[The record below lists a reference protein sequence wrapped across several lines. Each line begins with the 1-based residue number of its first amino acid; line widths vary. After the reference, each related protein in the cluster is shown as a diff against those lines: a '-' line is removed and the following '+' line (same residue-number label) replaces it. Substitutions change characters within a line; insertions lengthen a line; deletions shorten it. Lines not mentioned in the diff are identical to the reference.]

1 MEVRERNYLDEPIMW
16 SGSADPEYP
25 YETVFDGRRLKVK
38 VNDFPE
44 EHFYTLLVD
53 ADPVASF
60 DKWPDRWV
68 RDGEEGSPKVDSD
81 AARNVA
87 STDPINKSSRH
98 LIPPFNPQENLR
110 QSANSFLND
119 SDYYSTYERTSN
131 VNSQGSLRE
140 PVARSGKEHFAPRLI
155 AINGSLKG
163 STFTLN
169 ADDVSIGRESASVVC
184 LSHSS
189 VSRRHC
195 VIKRRGTEFV
205 ICDLDSYNGTFVNGV
220 PVKEQTLTHADQIKV
235 GSIALLFLVGESE
248 DAITANLVQLDDS
261 NPVTQSTRQMHPQTL
276 LHNTEQVLL
285 QSPAHERVAR
295 DLGVLLKIGC
305 RINLLRH
312 TQELQREI
320 LNSIFE
326 VVPVDRGAILLS
338 QGEQEFSSLY
348 GRDREDE
355 NKPVHISRTVVDKV
369 MAEAVAILS
378 NDIRTSEMF
387 SAAQSLMV
395 AQITS
400 LMCVPLIVFEK
411 VVGVIYLDTS
421 DPMVR
426 FDEGHLQLLAGIA
439 GIAAVS
445 LENARLMEWLE
456 GENNRLRS
464 SLAIEHSM
472 VGESA
477 AMRGVYHFIER
488 VAPTKSA
495 VLICGESG
503 TGKELAAH
511 AIHANSPR
519 AVKPFVVIN
528 CAALPETL
536 LESELFGHER
546 GAFTGA
552 IALKKGKLE
561 VAHGGTVFLDEIGE
575 LAPALQSRLLRF
587 LQDHKIE
594 RLGSTRSI
602 ELDVRVVAATNRNLE
617 EAIADGLFRADLYHR
632 LNVVKVTMPPLRER
646 RADIALLASY
656 FTAKYSKACKRTVNG
671 ISPAARSL
679 LQGYEWPGN
688 VRELENA
695 IERAIVLGSAD
706 VIEPDDL
713 PERLLESASV
723 SKLPMAKY
731 YEAIKQAKRELI
743 LNALEQAKGNY
754 TEAANALGVHPNN
767 LHRLIRTL
775 DLRAA
780 IGK

>member
-1 MEVRERNYLDEPIMW
+1 MN
-16 SGSADPEYP
+16 
-25 YETVFDGRRLKVK
+25 
-38 VNDFPE
+38 
-44 EHFYTLLVD
+44 
-53 ADPVASF
+53 
-60 DKWPDRWV
+60 
-68 RDGEEGSPKVDSD
+68 
-81 AARNVA
+81 
-87 STDPINKSSRH
+87 
-98 LIPPFNPQENLR
+98 
-110 QSANSFLND
+110 
-119 SDYYSTYERTSN
+119 
-131 VNSQGSLRE
+131 
-140 PVARSGKEHFAPRLI
+140 PRLI

-163 STFTLN
+163 STFPLN
-169 ADDVSIGRESASVVC
+169 TDHVSIGRESASVVC
-184 LSHSS
+184 LSHNS

-195 VIKRRGTEFV
+195 LIKRSGDEFV
-205 ICDLDSYNGTFVNGV
+205 ISDLDSYNGTFVNGV
-220 PVKEQTLTHADQIKV
+220 PVKEQTLTHADQIKI
-235 GSIALLFLVGESE
+235 GSIALLFLIGESE

-261 NPVTQSTRQMHPQTL
+261 NPVTQSTRQMRPETL
-276 LHNTEQVLL
+276 LHRTEQALL
-285 QSPAHERVAR
+285 DTTAHERVAR
-295 DLGVLLKIGC
+295 DLGALLKIGS

-312 TQELQREI
+312 TNELQREI

-338 QGEQEFSSLY
+338 HGEQEFSSLY
-348 GRDREDE
+348 GRDRDDE

-369 MAEAVAILS
+369 MGEGVAILS
-378 NDIRTSEMF
+378 NDIRTSETL
-387 SAAQSLMV
+387 STAESLVM

-421 DPMVR
+421 DPIVR
-426 FDEGHLQLLAGIA
+426 FDDGHLQLLAGIA

-445 LENARLMEWLE
+445 LENARQMEWLE

-472 VGESA
+472 VGESE
-477 AMRGVYHFIER
+477 AMRDVYHFIER

-536 LESELFGHER
+536 LESELFGHEK

-561 VAHGGTVFLDEIGE
+561 VADAGTVFLDEIGD
-575 LAPALQSRLLRF
+575 LAPALQSRMLRF

-632 LNVVKVTMPPLRER
+632 LNVVKMTMPPLRER
-646 RADIALLASY
+646 REDVPLLASY
-656 FTAKYSKACKRTVNG
+656 FAAKYSKACKRTVNG
-671 ISPAARSL
+671 ISPAARAL

-706 VIEPDDL
+706 VIETDDL
-713 PERLLESASV
+713 PEQLLESANG
-723 SKLPMAKY
+723 SKMPMAKY
-731 YEAIKQAKRELI
+731 YEAVKQAKRALI

-775 DLRAA
+775 DLKRA